1 MYTAYFKH
9 KKHGHVITHHDLV
22 KLPVTHHNNW
32 EETEDK
38 PTHHFYNDDDN
49 GSGLLGL
56 SLGVMAAE
64 AIFDNS
70 SDNNNYADAVPV
82 DNSPS
87 VDFGGGDFGGGGSS
101 GDY

>member
-9 KKHGHVITHHDLV
+9 KKHGHIIITHHSLQ
-22 KLPVTHHNNW
+22 KLPTSRHNNW
-32 EETEDK
+32 EETKE
-38 PTHHFYNDDDN
+38 PATHHISESSNDDN
-49 GSGLLGL
+49 ESGLLGL
-56 SLGVMAAE
+56 SLGIMAAE

-70 SDNNNYADAVPV
+70 SDNDNYADA
-82 DNSPS
+82 SPS